1 MSYDINSI
9 ESLDFREGVRRRI
22 QMYLGSDDIEGAY
35 QAIKEII
42 NNSTDEALAGYGDE
56 IIVTLDISNNSILVR
71 DYGRGVPFGIR
82 ENGENVLVSIYT
94 KSHTGGKFSHDSYKN
109 ASGLNGIGGSCVC
122 LSASEFSVRSYRDG
136 KMAYAGFEK
145 GICVDYNEMMS
156 NTAETG
162 TSVYFIPDPEVFSN
176 GDITYS
182 FERISEDLKDIS
194 YLYPGIKFRTAKVNG
209 GEILERKEY
218 CAKNGIIDFVND
230 NMKAPLQ
237 KTIFTAKET
246 DGTDE
251 VEIAFRW
258 GTKHETSYVFVNGLR
273 CPEGGMPIT
282 GARTALT
289 RTFNSLAEADF
300 DGEKIRENLFY
311 VVNCKVA
318 NPSFAN
324 QTKSKINNA
333 SLRGLTSTAFSKAL
347 KEMKTKYG
355 DEFKT
360 IVDMLKKIE
369 KAERAAEKAREAV
382 LNHER
387 EQVANA
393 KKKIIDSNKL
403 RDAAKLGE
411 DSTLLV
417 VEGLSAGG
425 SMSIGRD
432 PNKYG
437 ILMLRGKAI
446 NCISNSIEDIL
457 ENEEAKLLMQALGVT
472 YGHKYNPKKLRYGRI
487 AIATDADADGS
498 HIGLLVMAMLY
509 RLVPGFMEEGRLYW
523 LKAPL
528 YKLEKGKNV
537 WYYYS
542 EDEFQGRKESGDIVR
557 YKGLGQMNA
566 QDLKDSMFNDK
577 HQHMEQLVCDE
588 FSIPMLND
596 LMGDKVEY
604 KKEFVFN
611 SIDFGS
617 FVYG

>member
-9 ESLDFREGVRRRI
+9 ESLSFRDGVRRRI

-35 QAIKEII
+35 QALKEII
-42 NNSTDEALAGYGDE
+42 NNSTDEALAGYGKE
-56 IIVTLDISNNSILVR
+56 IVVTLDEKDNSLRVV

-94 KSHTGGKFSHDSYKN
+94 KSHTGGKFGHDSYKN

-122 LSASEFSVRSYRDG
+122 LSSLDFVVNSYRDG
-136 KMAYAGFEK
+136 QAATAIFHKGELTEYFE
-145 GICVDYNEMMS
+145 GTGHPIN
-156 NTAETG
+156 G
-162 TSVYFIPDPEVFSN
+162 TSVWFIPDPEVFCN
-176 GDITYS
+176 GDITYD
-182 FERISEDLKDIS
+182 FNRIATDLKDIS
-194 YLYPGIKFRTAKVNG
+194 YLYPGITFKCIRTIGHDVQETKTF
-209 GEILERKEY
+209 
-218 CAKNGIIDFVND
+218 CAKEGIVDFVKD
-230 NMKAPLQ
+230 NMKSPLQ
-237 KTIFTAKET
+237 KTIFTASET
-246 DGTDE
+246 DGTDA

-258 GTKHETSYVFVNGLR
+258 GAKHETGYVFVNGLR
-273 CPEGGMPIT
+273 CPEGGKPIT
-282 GARTALT
+282 GARMALT
-289 RTFNSLAEADF
+289 RVFNSLAESEF

-311 VVNCKVA
+311 VVNCRVV

-333 SLRGLTSTAFSKAL
+333 SLQTLTYAAFTKAL

-355 DEFKT
+355 DEFKV

-387 EQVANA
+387 EQAVNA

-446 NCISNSIEDIL
+446 NCISNPIEDIL

-509 RLVPGFMEEGRLYW
+509 RLVPGFMEEGRLFW

-557 YKGLGQMNA
+557 YKG
-566 QDLKDSMFNDK
+566 
-577 HQHMEQLVCDE
+577 
-588 FSIPMLND
+588 
-596 LMGDKVEY
+596 
-604 KKEFVFN
+604 
-611 SIDFGS
+611 
-617 FVYG
+617 

>member
-9 ESLDFREGVRRRI
+9 ESLSFRDGVRRRI
-22 QMYLGSDDIEGAY
+22 NMYLGSSDLEGAY

-42 NNSTDEALAGYGDE
+42 NNSTDEALAGYGNE
-56 IIVTLDISNNSILVR
+56 IIVTLDINDNSIMVR

-94 KSHTGGKFSHDSYKN
+94 KSHTGGKFNHGAYKN
-109 ASGLNGIGGSCVC
+109 SSGLNGIGGSCVC
-122 LSASEFSVRSYRDG
+122 LSSYKFSVTSYRDG
-136 KMAYAGFEK
+136 KAAIATFTE
-145 GICVDYNEMMS
+145 GILDNYEEYDTSFAN
-156 NTAETG
+156 G
-162 TSVYFIPDPEVFSN
+162 TSVWFKPDPTVFCDS
-176 GDITYS
+176 DITYD
-182 FERISEDLKDIS
+182 FERIANDLKDIS

-209 GEILERKEY
+209 GEILETKEY

-324 QTKSKINNA
+324 QTKSKINNT

-347 KEMKTKYG
+347 KEMKIKYG

-487 AIATDADADGS
+487 AIATDADADG
-498 HIGLLVMAMLY
+498 
-509 RLVPGFMEEGRLYW
+509 
-523 LKAPL
+523 K
-528 YKLEKGKNV
+528 
-537 WYYYS
+537 
-542 EDEFQGRKESGDIVR
+542 
-557 YKGLGQMNA
+557 
-566 QDLKDSMFNDK
+566 
-577 HQHMEQLVCDE
+577 
-588 FSIPMLND
+588 
-596 LMGDKVEY
+596 
-604 KKEFVFN
+604 
-611 SIDFGS
+611 
-617 FVYG
+617 